1 MHVCG
6 VTYILPFLPLAG
18 GVAAQVRHIL
28 CVKPNDELSP
38 SYLDGMGLLHQLS
51 AAGVAAAAQIGMA
64 SLPAGRRVGKATFFR
79 DFRVV
84 PGAIQR

>member
-1 MHVCG
+1 MSVALRFSDSS
-6 VTYILPFLPLAG
+6 LPPAT
-18 GVAAQVRHIL
+18 VSAQVRHIL

-38 SYLDGMGLLHQLS
+38 SYLDSARLLHQLS
-51 AAGVAAAAQIGMA
+51 AAGVAAAAQMGMA
-64 SLPAGRRVGKATFFR
+64 SLPAGRRVGKAAFFQ